1 MEPSIIN
8 WDYGK
13 SSSRRLKKQL
23 HMEREEH
30 GKEVTSNLL
39 VFLSP

>member
-13 SSSRRLKKQL
+13 SSSRLKKQQ
-23 HMEREEH
+23 HMEKEEQAP
-30 GKEVTSNLL
+30 G
-39 VFLSP
+39 